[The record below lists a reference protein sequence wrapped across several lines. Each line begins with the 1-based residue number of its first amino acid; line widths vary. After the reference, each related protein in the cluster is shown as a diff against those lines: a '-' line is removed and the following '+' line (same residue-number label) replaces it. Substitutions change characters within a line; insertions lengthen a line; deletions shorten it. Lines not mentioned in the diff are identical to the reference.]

1 MEILFLHKIKRGV
14 VLMVKKQVFPETK
27 ALGTILIALLAVF
40 CLFPM
45 TAFAE
50 SGRTEVIGTLY
61 EFDKNSDYDLQESS
75 SSSNTNT
82 NDTYGTFYLNGN
94 ISSVGEKSGVPAY
107 EVSDGNLDVF
117 YNYGDTLL
125 NADEDSWHLVED
137 KGKKVDGLELDSDI
151 LKGAIVVQTSADRR
165 NWVNAETMC
174 NAFSDVPIRSSSIY
188 TTTDVQLLNGC
199 YYRVIVAYELRIRT
213 EDSNFL
219 FINTDKHKYKKF
231 AEVYEFYAYTNGGEN
246 GTADFSQTY
255 SLGERVRAE
264 NFDGYYGEGVINK
277 DDIHY
282 GWELGNFFVSGYTD
296 EVTDSEGNIVFLK
309 NVGDKVTLW
318 FNLNENINRLN
329 GKDNLSIT
337 ADSEGY
343 DQYFETPRMNFGRGT
358 LIIRYTDYN
367 NVKAEPTIYTNY
379 LEANVTV
386 GANTKVQ
393 LFEEGDYEVA
403 LDYCG
408 WPLDVHHPRGLYS
421 GAEGPYYSNARV
433 PVTEIP
439 FRCLYSKNIENLMMA
454 GRCMSVSHLAL
465 GTVRVQ
471 NTLATLG
478 QAAGTAAARCIR
490 EKITPRG
497 IYETQMADFQQE
509 LLRDDLYIPSI
520 VNEDPRDLAKSA
532 RITSTSVSRTER
544 YNLHRGVEN
553 GFLPL
558 DGTLAM
564 SRSLPQKAQYVRVM
578 LRNEKEVPVP
588 VRASLLAMKSAGD
601 YEGAAVHDR
610 AEAVVPARFEG
621 WFDLPLD
628 CNVGSP
634 AIGVA
639 LEPAEGLSW
648 QSLACTCFEKW
659 SGRRLNAYRWE
670 ADSKRSFAAEFFP
683 EELPLADCSPESV
696 ARGASRI
703 VSETE
708 YGWVSDPSEPLP
720 QAITLSWD
728 GEQELHQVQ
737 LIFDTDLINPAYSYV
752 TLPIVKRTVSDYR
765 VEVSTADGWKTVAEV
780 TDNFLRRNTLSFPA
794 VQSDALRVT
803 VLKTC
808 GDPSARI
815 FEIRVY

>member
-1 MEILFLHKIKRGV
+1 
-14 VLMVKKQVFPETK
+14 MVKKQVFPGSM
-27 ALGTILIALLAVF
+27 ALGKILVVLLAVF

-61 EFDKNSDYDLQESS
+61 EFGKDSDYDLQENSS
-75 SSSNTNT
+75 SSTTNAS
-82 NDTYGTFYLNGN
+82 DAYGAFYLEGN
-94 ISSVGEKSGVPAY
+94 ISSVGEKSGIPAY

-403 LDYCG
+403 LDYEVTSDEFIDKVGHYRIFFKFSVRNGNCMVY
-408 WPLDVHHPRGLYS
+408 PFDVATGNELTNS
-421 GAEGPYYSNARV
+421 SL
-433 PVTEIP
+433 TENG
-439 FRCLYSKNIENLMMA
+439 FRL
-454 GRCMSVSHLAL
+454 
-465 GTVRVQ
+465 
-471 NTLATLG
+471 
-478 QAAGTAAARCIR
+478 
-490 EKITPRG
+490 
-497 IYETQMADFQQE
+497 
-509 LLRDDLYIPSI
+509 
-520 VNEDPRDLAKSA
+520 DLAKSRYLKINLKREVLKDSA
-532 RITSTSVSRTER
+532 DGLVEDTRFNGPAQDGAEYTDEGIYTITVSNEYTGQLTTKKIYVGTNDILRAYVATGLSIPEINDLVAQGATIEDDGTIQLAAVNSDSVSANE
-544 YNLHRGVEN
+544 VEED
-553 GFLPL
+553 FP
-558 DGTLAM
+558 DPPRDEAA
-564 SRSLPQKAQYVRVM
+564 SEPSEKVPEHSFPVM
-578 LRNEKEVPVP
+578 AVI
-588 VRASLLAMKSAGD
+588 
-601 YEGAAVHDR
+601 GAVL
-610 AEAVVPARFEG
+610 VV
-621 WFDLPLD
+621 
-628 CNVGSP
+628 
-634 AIGVA
+634 VA
-639 LEPAEGLSW
+639 LIIA
-648 QSLACTCFEKW
+648 LAI
-659 SGRRLNAYRWE
+659 SR
-670 ADSKRSFAAEFFP
+670 KR
-683 EELPLADCSPESV
+683 
-696 ARGASRI
+696 
-703 VSETE
+703 
-708 YGWVSDPSEPLP
+708 
-720 QAITLSWD
+720 
-728 GEQELHQVQ
+728 
-737 LIFDTDLINPAYSYV
+737 
-752 TLPIVKRTVSDYR
+752 KRTSPIN
-765 VEVSTADGWKTVAEV
+765 ADQI
-780 TDNFLRRNTLSFPA
+780 DNDREGGSE
-794 VQSDALRVT
+794 Q
-803 VLKTC
+803 
-808 GDPSARI
+808 
-815 FEIRVY
+815 